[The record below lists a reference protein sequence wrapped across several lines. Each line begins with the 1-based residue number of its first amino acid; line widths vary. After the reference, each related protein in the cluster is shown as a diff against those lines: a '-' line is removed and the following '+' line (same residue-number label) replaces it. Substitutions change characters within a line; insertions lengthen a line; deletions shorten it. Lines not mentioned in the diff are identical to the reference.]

1 MIKYTLECKNNH
13 KFESWF
19 QSFDAFEKVLASGHI
34 SCSTCGT
41 SDVSKSIMAPNIG
54 AKSNSKSNQ
63 KNKEKEISL
72 SNPSTAT
79 EKAIKEF
86 RKHLEKNSENVG
98 SKFATEARKMHLG
111 EVPERSIYGEST
123 VKEAKDLIDDG
134 ISVVPLPFISSRKT
148 N

>member
-1 MIKYTLECKNNH
+1 MIKYTLECLNKH
-13 KFESWF
+13 RFESWF
-19 QSFDAFEKVLASGHI
+19 QSADAFEKLIASGHI

-41 SDVSKSIMAPNIG
+41 SDVAKSIMAPNIG
-54 AKSNSKSNQ
+54 VKSNSKPNR
-63 KNKEKEISL
+63 KDTKKEVSL

-86 RKHLEKNSENVG
+86 RQHLEKNSENVG
-98 SKFATEARKMHLG
+98 PKFAAEARKMHLG
-111 EVPERSIYGEST
+111 ETPERSIYGEST
-123 VKEAKDLIDDG
+123 VKEAKDLIDEG